1 MAAAR
6 PQLITFA
13 ASHFCEKARWA
24 LDWHGISYQEVGW
37 PPGLHQIL
45 AKQRGLKEPKVP
57 IVFDGEEAVQ
67 GSGAIID
74 WAERKDKNPDRT
86 LTPAADRAEAS
97 EIENRVGE
105 VIGVHVRRLAFA
117 ELLPAH
123 PHVVKSGLFHSATGW
138 RRLAGSMMWPVTRR
152 LMPRLFNLVP
162 GAAEDSRARLE
173 GEFDWLEGKLAD
185 GRTYLVGDRF
195 SRADLTV
202 ASLLA
207 QFARP
212 NELAVHHSM
221 SGSDSLEA
229 VLDRWSTRPIMRWV
243 RSQYEMHRAC

>member
-1 MAAAR
+1 MATAKPR
-6 PQLITFA
+6 LVTFA

-24 LDWHGISYQEVGW
+24 LDWHGIAYDEVGW

-45 AKQRGLKEPKVP
+45 AKRRGLKEAKVP
-57 IVFDGEEAVQ
+57 IVFDGEDVIQ
-67 GSGAIID
+67 GTVAIVD
-74 WAERKDKNPDRT
+74 WADRKGQNQDRT
-86 LTPAADRAEAS
+86 LTPKDGRSEAS
-97 EIENRVGE
+97 EIENRAGD

-123 PHVVKSGLFHSATGW
+123 AHVVKSALFHGATRW
-138 RRLAGSMMWPVTRR
+138 RRLAGSMMWPVSRR
-152 LMPRLFNLVP
+152 VMMRVFVVP
-162 GAAEDSRARLE
+162 GAAEESCSKLE
-173 GEFDWLEGKLAD
+173 GEFDWLEKKLAD

-221 SGSDSLEA
+221 SGSYSLDA
-229 VLDRWSTRPIMRWV
+229 VIDGWSQRPIMRWV
-243 RSQYEMHRAC
+243 RSQYEMHRAA

>member
-1 MAAAR
+1 
-6 PQLITFA
+6 
-13 ASHFCEKARWA
+13 
-24 LDWHGISYQEVGW
+24 
-37 PPGLHQIL
+37 L
-45 AKQRGLKEPKVP
+45 AKRRGLKEAKVP
-57 IVFDGEEAVQ
+57 IVFDGDEVVQ

-74 WAERKDKNPDRT
+74 WADRKDQNPDRT
-86 LTPAADRAEAS
+86 LTPKTASSEAN

-105 VIGVHVRRLAFA
+105 IIGVHVRRLAFA

-123 PHVVKSGLFHSATGW
+123 AHVVKSGLFHSATGW
-138 RRLAGSMMWPVTRR
+138 RRVVGNMMWPVTRQ
-152 LMPRLFNLVP
+152 LMPRIFNIIP
-162 GAAEDSRARLE
+162 GATEESCSKLE
-173 GEFDWLEGKLAD
+173 EEFYWLEDKLAD

-207 QFARP
+207 QFAKP

-221 SGSDSLEA
+221 SGSDSLAA
-229 VLDRWSTRPIMRWV
+229 VLDRWSKRPIMRWV